1 MKKSVDYQVIKF
13 ILSGILFLGGLLV
26 SSHTALSFVLLLLSY
41 LIVGY
46 DVIWRAL
53 KNIIH
58 GELFDESFLM
68 TIATMG
74 AFAIQEFA

>member
-46 DVIWRAL
+46 DVIWKAL
-53 KNIIH
+53 KNISKTKT
-58 GELFDESFLM
+58 FPFFL
-68 TIATMG
+68 
-74 AFAIQEFA
+74 